1 MPPSPFL
8 ETTYRGLCALH
19 TIDLEFGPTTLRL
32 EYDQSVIGA
41 HLAHASWASRPPS
54 PTLPGKASPDEKSP
68 VRESKVTVK
77 IPRPL
82 YRKIQAVVEGS
93 GFNSPTDFIVYVLRD
108 LMGEAEEHAGEFN
121 QDELDDVKR
130 KLKNLGYL

>member
-1 MPPSPFL
+1 
-8 ETTYRGLCALH
+8 
-19 TIDLEFGPTTLRL
+19 
-32 EYDQSVIGA
+32 
-41 HLAHASWASRPPS
+41 
-54 PTLPGKASPDEKSP
+54 

-82 YRKIQAVVEGS
+82 YRKIQQVVEDS

-108 LMGEAEEHAGEFN
+108 LMGDADEGQHPEFN

>member
-1 MPPSPFL
+1 VP
-8 ETTYRGLCALH
+8 
-19 TIDLEFGPTTLRL
+19 D
-32 EYDQSVIGA
+32 
-41 HLAHASWASRPPS
+41 RPPRPVRDLHPAAIQS
-54 PTLPGKASPDEKSP
+54 RRAV

-82 YRKIQAVVEGS
+82 YRKVQQVVEGS

-108 LMGEAEEHAGEFN
+108 LMGEAEDHPREFS
-121 QDELDDVKR
+121 QEELDGIKR

>member
-1 MPPSPFL
+1 M
-8 ETTYRGLCALH
+8 
-19 TIDLEFGPTTLRL
+19 
-32 EYDQSVIGA
+32 
-41 HLAHASWASRPPS
+41 
-54 PTLPGKASPDEKSP
+54 
-68 VRESKVTVK
+68 RESKVTVK

-82 YRKIQAVVEGS
+82 YRKIQQVVEES

-108 LMGEAEEHAGEFN
+108 LMGEADAVQPEPVEEAAAKDFS

>member
-1 MPPSPFL
+1 M
-8 ETTYRGLCALH
+8 
-19 TIDLEFGPTTLRL
+19 RL
-32 EYDQSVIGA
+32 ECRRSA
-41 HLAHASWASRPPS
+41 FLPS
-54 PTLPGKASPDEKSP
+54 ATAAKPP

-82 YRKIQAVVEGS
+82 YRRVQQVVDGS

-108 LMGEAEEHAGEFN
+108 LMGEAEDHPREFT
-121 QDELDDVKR
+121 QDELDGIKR